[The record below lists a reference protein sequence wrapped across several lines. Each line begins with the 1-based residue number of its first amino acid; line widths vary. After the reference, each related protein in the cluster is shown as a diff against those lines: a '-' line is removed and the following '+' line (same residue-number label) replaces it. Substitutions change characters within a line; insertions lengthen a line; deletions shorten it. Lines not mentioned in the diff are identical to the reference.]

1 MSKRILIVED
11 EEAIAKMIAMNL
23 RVAGYEPVIFYDGTE
38 AEISLISDSN
48 FDLALLDVM
57 VPGKDGFELLESL
70 KPYGIPVIFLTAK
83 DDVSSKV
90 RGLTEGAED
99 YMVKPFEVLELL
111 VRIDKVLAR
120 TEKAASIITVKDIE
134 INLSEHTV
142 RKNGAEVI
150 LKNLEFELLSILAK
164 NKNIAISRNDLL
176 GLVWGSNYLG
186 ETRTVDV
193 HIGQIRKKL
202 DLYDCIKTIPKLGYR
217 LEDPS

>member
-23 RVAGYEPVIFYDGTE
+23 RVAGYEPVIFYDGIE
-38 AEISLISDSN
+38 AERSLDSDSN

-57 VPGKDGFELLESL
+57 VPGKDGFELLDSL

>member
-57 VPGKDGFELLESL
+57 VPGKDGFELLDSL

>member
-38 AEISLISDSN
+38 AERSLDSDSN

>member
-23 RVAGYEPVIFYDGTE
+23 RVAGYEPVIFYDGIE
-38 AEISLISDSN
+38 AERSLDSDSN

>member
-150 LKNLEFELLSILAK
+150 LKNLEFELRSILAK

-202 DLYDCIKTIPKLGYR
+202 DLHDCIKTIPKLGYR

>member
-23 RVAGYEPVIFYDGTE
+23 RVAGYEPVIFYDGIE
-38 AEISLISDSN
+38 AERSLDSDSN

-57 VPGKDGFELLESL
+57 VPGKDGFELLDSL

-202 DLYDCIKTIPKLGYR
+202 DLHDCIKTIPKLGYR

>member
-23 RVAGYEPVIFYDGTE
+23 RVAGYEPVIFYDGIE
-38 AEISLISDSN
+38 AERSLDSDSN

-83 DDVSSKV
+83 DDVASKV

>member
-142 RKNGAEVI
+142 RKNGSEVI

-202 DLYDCIKTIPKLGYR
+202 DLHDCIKTIPKLGYR